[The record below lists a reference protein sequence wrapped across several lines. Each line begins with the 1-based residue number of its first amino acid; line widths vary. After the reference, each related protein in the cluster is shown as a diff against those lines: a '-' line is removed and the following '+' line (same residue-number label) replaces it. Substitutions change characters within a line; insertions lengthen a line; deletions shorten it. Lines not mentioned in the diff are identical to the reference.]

1 MGGLLPEIWHQ
12 FSSTGHFDANAVLHF
27 LPCLWKIALSLIAY
41 LYIFRIKR
49 DIEQI
54 LKELLVTNN
63 ADDETTPDKDGNVN

>member
-1 MGGLLPEIWHQ
+1 MQMQ
-12 FSSTGHFDANAVLHF
+12 FYTFYLVYEKL
-27 LPCLWKIALSLIAY
+27 LSLIAY

-63 ADDETTPDKDGNVN
+63 TDDETTPDKDGNVK